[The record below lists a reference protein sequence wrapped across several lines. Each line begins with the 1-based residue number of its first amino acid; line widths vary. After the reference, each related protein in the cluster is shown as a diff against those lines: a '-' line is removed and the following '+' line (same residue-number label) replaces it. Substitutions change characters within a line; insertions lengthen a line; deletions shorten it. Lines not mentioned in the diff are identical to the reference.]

1 MFELRD
7 NSEVYCWLR
16 QMLEPQYTV
25 VSEPSADYF
34 SEWSYC
40 YRVLDDQRLLHEL
53 SGDFRRLRPGEL
65 VSAAQNLVAVLNA
78 VRQPAR
84 PAQEQP
90 DYPIASRL
98 PPAQPTMTW
107 FSSGRAAF
115 AWVVREQIAPRRMH
129 LPTLIC
135 WSLVNVLRSHFP
147 QIELSFYPV
156 SRDLQPAWPE
166 DPAPD
171 DALLHVHYFGHR
183 IPGPTATG
191 SSTVLE
197 DCSHQVCSFETAN
210 AAFAFGSL
218 RKIYPTADGG
228 FLRGRFNPVYE
239 PDRRL
244 DAWLRRE
251 AIDWKDLREAENMT
265 DRHWS
270 VSDISGQSLTTVL
283 TSDDA
288 DIRRRR
294 SANEAMLARELTAG
308 TAMKSYAAEECPL
321 LHNRLLSSPAERD
334 SLRRFL
340 AQRGIFCSV
349 HWPVHPLVR
358 EAAEHVDITD
368 AVHIEEH
375 VLSFPVSQN
384 YGAAEMQ
391 QICEACDAWNRAG
404 SAQFGSPAA

>member
-25 VSEPSADYF
+25 VSQPSADYF

-40 YRVLDDQRLLHEL
+40 YRVLDNQRLLHEL
-53 SGDFRRLRPGEL
+53 SGDFRELRPDEL
-65 VSAAQNLVAVLNA
+65 VMAAKSLVASL
-78 VRQPAR
+78 RGDQPATR
-84 PAQEQP
+84 PVP
-90 DYPIASRL
+90 DMLDYPIASRL
-98 PPAQPTMTW
+98 PPARPTMTW

-115 AWVVREQIAPRRMH
+115 AWVMREQIAPRRLH

-135 WSLVNVLRSHFP
+135 WSLVNVLKTHFP
-147 QIELSFYPV
+147 QTEVSFYPV
-156 SRDLQPAWPE
+156 RRDLRS
-166 DPAPD
+166 DAPTD
-171 DALLHVHYFGHR
+171 LEPDEALLHVHYFGHR
-183 IPGPTATG
+183 IPVPPDIGQGTL
-191 SSTVLE
+191 LE
-197 DCSHQVCSFETAN
+197 DCSHQVCSFEPTN
-210 AAFAFGSL
+210 AAYAFGSL

-228 FLRGRFNPVYE
+228 FLRGGFNPVYE

-288 DIRRRR
+288 AIRHQRT
-294 SANEAMLARELTAG
+294 ANESILARELTVG
-308 TAMKSYAAEECPL
+308 TPMKPYAADECPL
-321 LHNRLLSSPAERD
+321 LHNRLLSSTAERD

-340 AQRGIFCSV
+340 AERGIFCSI

-358 EAAEHVDITD
+358 DVAESVDITD
-368 AVHIEEH
+368 AVLIEEH

-384 YGAAEMQ
+384 FGSAEMER
-391 QICEACDAWNRAG
+391 ICEACDGWNRAG
-404 SAQFGSPAA
+404 STRFGSPAA